1 MKKLLMVFALVLLV
15 CGATLGAMKWFGLG
29 PFEQPEMAKAAE
41 GPPEIEA
48 PDALFVNMAP
58 VMINVMQAGTIVTT
72 IQLELKIETAGR
84 DNIIGIKRMLPKY
97 RDAFV
102 KDLHAFVPRMLSEL
116 ERLDLPTLKQRMQLV
131 ADKVAGKKGIVRGVL
146 IQSILDTPQ

>member
-1 MKKLLMVFALVLLV
+1 MKKLIIVFALVLLV

-29 PFEQPEMAKAAE
+29 PFEQPEMAKAE
-41 GPPEIEA
+41 EEPPEIEA

-131 ADKVAGKKGIVRGVL
+131 ADKVAGEKGIVRGVL

>member
-1 MKKLLMVFALVLLV
+1 MKKLFMIFALVLLV

-29 PFEQPEMAKAAE
+29 PFEQPEMAKTEE
-41 GPPEIEA
+41 GPPEIKA
-48 PDALFVNMAP
+48 PDALFIDMAP
-58 VMINVMQAGTIVTT
+58 VMINVMQSGSIVTT

-84 DNIIGIKRMLPKY
+84 DNIIKIKRMLLIY

-102 KDLHAFVPRMLSEL
+102 KDLHSFVPRMLSEL
-116 ERLDLPTLKQRMQLV
+116 DRLDLPTLKQRMQLV
-131 ADKVAGKKGIVRGVL
+131 ADKVAGETGIVRGVL

>member
-1 MKKLLMVFALVLLV
+1 MKKLLMVFALVILV

-84 DNIIGIKRMLPKY
+84 DNIIGIKRMLPLY

-102 KDLHAFVPRMLSEL
+102 KDLHSFVPRMLSEL